1 MYTSRLWHV
10 LATLLLIAHVQAANL
25 VVYPFESEDPVLGTA
40 VAHAVA
46 EAFTADHVVYGP
58 TVAPTLV
65 PPFLV
70 DGGFYNPAGFYA
82 DLSGLG
88 ATAMLQSA
96 TGADVALNGLVY
108 DIDGLLVLELEMAHP
123 GGLESMTLQANS
135 GDPKELAA
143 RAVGVT
149 ASLLDAERIRE
160 VPEIDLDGV
169 AGARAEAIY
178 SAGLPGGL
186 DTAWGLLQNPVLA
199 SDPFAQRLLEA
210 IESLQAGTDEG
221 DPILLATL
229 SLNTAGL
236 NEIRSA
242 AYFDRLNLES
252 GLPTFRLWQAMLLA
266 STGDLAG
273 ADQAF
278 DQAAVFPYGVAARHA
293 WNESSATEI
302 AAEVPA
308 ADGPA
313 LIVYSVMART
323 MGETELE
330 KEALRRLTRIDPWQV
345 WAFER
350 LSFIAFDEDQ
360 ALDAGQALAVAT
372 RLQPDSDLYWTNLGW
387 AQYLLGLLEQ
397 SEESSIRATLLASQ
411 QYIAHYNIG
420 LVRTVTGR
428 LAQAIEAYDTALR
441 HDPAVDEAAIEDL
454 ENALTLYPSEPAVHY
469 SLGYLLEAAGERSRA
484 ARQYSSYVRRIGQG
498 DHAERA
504 RSRIV
509 QLEAPAPELQLP
521 GGVRLFL
528 GAVPLTEAAVQA
540 GDPLRPSFEVYTP
553 GEALPVSLRIV
564 FSLHGAAG
572 ELAVEE
578 HEVTLPPQTVGF
590 VIDGLIYRIPAD
602 LQPGDYDLRVTVLAS
617 EDRQVSSDVAL
628 TVAARQDPLRALFGY
643 GMTLQSIGSG
653 GPLFDRSDLGHWPA
667 SLAMLQNELTLAR
680 DAADEVLPSV
690 ETGRFAGLSGGA
702 AFEATTEADLLD
714 FLAFIAH
721 PDLQGSSFVFVDT
734 YAQWLL
740 DGAPTE

>member
-1 MYTSRLWHV
+1 MLKTRLWHV
-10 LATLLLIAHVQAANL
+10 LVTLLLIAHVQAVNL
-25 VVYPFESEDPVLGTA
+25 VVYPFDSEDPVLGTA

-46 EAFTADHVVYGP
+46 EAFAAEHVVYGP

-82 DLSGLG
+82 DITGLG
-88 ATAMLQSA
+88 ATSMLQSA
-96 TGADVALNGLVY
+96 TGAAVALNGFVY
-108 DIDGLLVLELEMAHP
+108 DVDGLLVLELEMAHP
-123 GGLESMTLQANS
+123 GGLESMTLQASS
-135 GDPKELAA
+135 GNPGELAA

-149 ASLLDAERIRE
+149 ASLLNAERIPA
-160 VPEIDLDGV
+160 VPEIDLAGV

-178 SAGLPGGL
+178 SAGVPGGL
-186 DTAWGLLQNPVLA
+186 ETAWELLQNPILA
-199 SDPFAQRLLEA
+199 SDSFSLQLLEA
-210 IESLQAGTDEG
+210 IEALQAGTDAG
-221 DPILLATL
+221 DPVLLATL

-236 NEIRSA
+236 DEARSA

-266 STGDLAG
+266 SSG
-273 ADQAF
+273 ASAAADAAF
-278 DQAAVFPYGVAARHA
+278 DAAAVFPYGTAARHA
-293 WNESSATEI
+293 WNEAPAEVI
-302 AAEVPA
+302 AAELPT
-308 ADGPA
+308 ADGPS

-330 KEALRRLTRIDPWQV
+330 KDALRRLTRLDPWQV

-350 LSFIAFDEDQ
+350 LSFIAFDQDE
-360 ALDAGQALAVAT
+360 ALAAGQALAVAV

-397 SEESSIRATLLASQ
+397 SEESSMRATLLASQ
-411 QYIAHYNIG
+411 QYIAHYNLG

-441 HDPAVDEAAIEDL
+441 HDPAVDEAAIDDL
-454 ENALTLYPSEPAVHY
+454 ENALSLYPAEPAVHY

-484 ARQYSSYVRRIGQG
+484 SRQYSSYVRRVNQG
-498 DHAERA
+498 EFADRA

-521 GGVRLFL
+521 GGVRVFL
-528 GAVPLTEAAVQA
+528 GSALETGADLQA

-553 GEALPVSLRIV
+553 GEALPTNLQIV
-564 FSLHGAAG
+564 FSLHGAAE
-572 ELAVEE
+572 ELAVSE
-578 HEVTLPPQTVGF
+578 HELTLPPQTVGF
-590 VIDGLIYRIPAD
+590 VIDGLLYGLPAD
-602 LQPGDYDLRVTVLAS
+602 LMPGDYDLRVTVLAS
-617 EDRQVSSDVAL
+617 EDRQVSSEVPISVSER
-628 TVAARQDPLRALFGY
+628 TDPLRALFGY
-643 GMTLQSIGSG
+643 GVVLQSIETG
-653 GPLFDRSDLGHWPA
+653 GPLFDRQDLGNWPQ
-667 SLAMLQNELTLAR
+667 SLAVLQHELELAR
-680 DAADEVLPSV
+680 TAADEVLPSV
-690 ETGRFAGLSGGA
+690 ETGRFAGLSAGA
-702 AFEATTEADLLD
+702 AFDATTEADLQD
-714 FLAFIAH
+714 FLDYIAH

-740 DGAPTE
+740 DGAPTD

>member
-1 MYTSRLWHV
+1 MFKSRLWHV
-10 LATLLLIAHVQAANL
+10 LATLLLFAHVHAVNL
-25 VVYPFESEDPVLGTA
+25 VVYPFASADPTLGTA

-46 EAFTADHVVYGP
+46 EAFTEDHVVYGP
-58 TVAPTLV
+58 AVAPTLV

-82 DLSGLG
+82 DITGLG

-96 TGADVALNGLVY
+96 TGADVALNGFVY
-108 DIDGLLVLELEMAHP
+108 ETDGLLVLELEMAHS
-123 GGLESMTLQANS
+123 GGLESMTLQSNARNPS
-135 GDPKELAA
+135 ELAA

-149 ASLLDAERIRE
+149 ASLLGAERIPDT
-160 VPEIDLDGV
+160 PEIDMNGV

-186 DTAWGLLQNPVLA
+186 DAALGLLQNPLLQG
-199 SDPFAQRLLEA
+199 DPYSERLRQA
-210 IESLQAGTDEG
+210 IESLQSGSHEG
-221 DPILLATL
+221 DPVLLATL

-236 NEIRSA
+236 DEARSA
-242 AYFDRLNLES
+242 AYFDLLNVDT

-266 STGDLAG
+266 STGDIAA

-278 DQAAVFPYGVAARHA
+278 TEAAVFPYGVAARHA
-293 WNESSATEI
+293 WNESPAEAI
-302 AAEVPA
+302 AAELPA

-313 LIVYSVMART
+313 LIVYAVMARS

-330 KEALRRLTRIDPWQV
+330 KDALHRLTRMDPWQV

-350 LSFIAFDEDQ
+350 LSFIAFDEEEPL
-360 ALDAGQALAVAT
+360 AAGQALAIAV

-397 SEESSIRATLLASQ
+397 SEQSSMRATLLASQ
-411 QYIAHYNIG
+411 QYIAHYNLG

-428 LAQAIEAYDTALR
+428 LGPAIEAYDTALR
-441 HDPAVDEAAIEDL
+441 FDPSVDEAAIEDL
-454 ENALTLYPSEPAVHY
+454 ENALTLFPSEPAVHY
-469 SLGYLLEAAGERSRA
+469 SLGYLLEAAGERSAA
-484 ARQYSSYVRRIGQG
+484 ARQYSSYVRRISQG
-498 DHAERA
+498 EFAERA

-521 GGVRLFL
+521 GGVRVFL
-528 GAVPLTEAAVQA
+528 GTVPQSGADFEA

-553 GEALPVSLRIV
+553 GEALPTNLQIV
-564 FSLHGAAG
+564 LSLHGAEG
-572 ELAVEE
+572 ELAASE
-578 HEVTLPPQTVGF
+578 HEVVLPPQTVGF
-590 VIDGLIYRIPAD
+590 VIDGLIFVLPAD
-602 LQPGDYDLRVTVLAS
+602 LAPGDYDLRVTVLAS
-617 EDRQVSSDVAL
+617 EDRQVSSEVPV
-628 TVAARQDPLRALFGY
+628 TVGEQTDPLRALFGY
-643 GMTLQSIGSG
+643 GIILQSIESG
-653 GPLFDRSDLGHWPA
+653 GPLFDSRDLGNWPE
-667 SLAMLQNELTLAR
+667 SLAVLQHELALAR
-680 DAADEVLPSV
+680 GAADEVLPSI

-702 AFEATTEADLLD
+702 AFDATTEADLMD
-714 FLAFIAH
+714 FLAYIAH

-740 DGAPTE
+740 DGAPTD